1 MNLLKTAGNLDA
13 KISDLQFAAEKCN
26 YMLEDLCNS
35 HSGTDLCD
43 DDKVSSWENENVV
56 VNIAQD
62 YSREMVETVNEASKL
77 FSQLFDEAKELQNL
91 AEGRHSGEQQ
101 KAETQDDL
109 KSSIVGML
117 DCANERQL
125 RNVYY
130 FLRGMMEHTVTKA

>member
-1 MNLLKTAGNLDA
+1 M
-13 KISDLQFAAEKCN
+13 AEKCN
-26 YMLEDLCNS
+26 YMLECLCND
-35 HSGTDLCD
+35 HAETDLCD

-62 YSREMVETVNEASKL
+62 YSREMVDTVNEASKL

-91 AEGRHSGEQQ
+91 VDGRHGGESQ
-101 KAETQDDL
+101 KSETQDDL

>member
-35 HSGTDLCD
+35 HSGTDLCG

-62 YSREMVETVNEASKL
+62 YSREMVETANEASKL
-77 FSQLFDEAKELQNL
+77 FNQRFDEAKELQNL
-91 AEGRHSGEQQ
+91 VESRRDGELQ
-101 KAETQDDL
+101 KPETQDDL
-109 KSSIVGML
+109 KSSIVEML
-117 DCANERQL
+117 DYADERKL
-125 RNVYY
+125 RFVYT
-130 FLRGMMEHTVTKA
+130 LVKNLIA

>member
-77 FSQLFDEAKELQNL
+77 FNQLFDEAKELQNL
-91 AEGRHSGEQQ
+91 VESGRDGKPQPQ
-101 KAETQDDL
+101 ADL

-125 RNVYY
+125 QNVYH
-130 FLRGMMEHTVTKA
+130 FLCGVMEHTIAKA